1 MRERIMKHVLNG
13 AIVGATL
20 MIAAQA
26 LAADGQVVYTASCGG
41 CHNLLKPKLGDKTA
55 WEPLIMQGE
64 DVLVASVIK
73 GKGAMPARAGKPAL
87 SDDDIKAAVEYMESK
102 VK

>member
-1 MRERIMKHVLNG
+1 MKHVVSS
-13 AIVGATL
+13 AIIGTTL
-20 MIAAQA
+20 MIAVQA
-26 LAADGQVVYTASCGG
+26 LAADGQAVYTANCGS
-41 CHNLLKPKLGDKTA
+41 CHNVLKPKLGDKDA
-55 WEPLIMQGE
+55 WAPLIKEGE
-64 DVLVASVIK
+64 DTLLAAVIK

>member
-1 MRERIMKHVLNG
+1 MKHVLNS
-13 AIVGATL
+13 AIVGTTL

-26 LAADGQVVYTASCGG
+26 LAADGQVVYTANCGG
-41 CHNLLKPKLGDKTA
+41 CHNLLKPKLGDKEA
-55 WEPLIMQGE
+55 WDPLIKQGE
-64 DVLVASVIK
+64 DVLVAAVIK
-73 GKGAMPARAGKPAL
+73 GKGAMPARGGKPAL